1 MCSSDLDLGFVP
13 AVRMLGRELSERSG
27 LRVDVLDV
35 AFPAKLPAGLSLDLY
50 RILQETLSNVER
62 HARATRVAVRLQ
74 GSRRRLRVVVRD
86 DGRGFD
92 LARPGRAGLGL
103 GHVRERASLLGG
115 QVRMRSKPGT
125 GTEIGVSVPWAS

>member
-1 MCSSDLDLGFVP
+1 
-13 AVRMLGRELSERSG
+13 MLGRELSERSG